1 MSWYHPSV
9 YDRTLPIGSYWET
22 TDGPIDPDCSPLN
35 QSQTCEVAIIG
46 GGFTGLSAALHLARE
61 HGIQAAILEAGMPG
75 WGASGRNGGFCCVGG
90 TALSHQQ
97 LIHKFGWVETQ
108 RYYQEQRSAIDW
120 VQHLAKTEN
129 MAIDPQ
135 GEGEIIVAHHPSRLR
150 LLADEQEFLTQIAH
164 YPCQLWS
171 RQELADYGFSSP
183 EAHAALHVGVGFG
196 LNPVKYS
203 RGLARAAL
211 KRGVRIYGQSPVI
224 TWEKIGTDH
233 LLHTPGGTLRAKTVI
248 IATNGYTDDRSF
260 PTPHSLLPIPST
272 SLHPNLHSRT
282 LPALSQIITTRPLTD
297 SERSAQGWHTE
308 TPVYDT
314 RNLLFYYR
322 LLKDGRFLFGSRGGI
337 TGSPTERDRHQ
348 TWMVR
353 RLGELFPAWKGI
365 EITHAWNGLVCLS
378 ASLTPHLGN
387 LPQDPSIFYA
397 LAYHGNGVAAAT
409 WSGRWV
415 ARLVAEKVTLPEIC
429 AVFRQPLQPF
439 PFPFLRREYLRSA
452 YWLYGIRDRLGG

>member
-22 TDGPIDPDCSPLN
+22 TDAPIEQDCPPLV
-35 QSQTCEVAIIG
+35 QSQACEVAIIG

-61 HGIQAAILEAGMPG
+61 HGIQAEILEAGLPG
-75 WGASGRNGGFCCVGG
+75 WGASGRNGGFCCLGG

-97 LIHKFGWVETQ
+97 LIQRFGLVETQ
-108 RYYQEQRSAIDW
+108 RYYQEQRSAIEW
-120 VQHLAKTEN
+120 VRHLADTEG

-135 GEGEIIVAHHPSRLR
+135 GAGEIVVAHHPSRLR
-150 LLADEQEFLTQIAH
+150 QLTEEQAFLIQVAG
-164 YPCQLWS
+164 YPCRLWS
-171 RQELADYGFSSP
+171 RQELAESGFSSP
-183 EAHAALHVGVGFG
+183 EVHGGLHVGVGFG
-196 LNPVKYS
+196 LNPIKYS
-203 RGLARAAL
+203 RGLSRAAL

-224 TWEKIGTDH
+224 AWEKIGTDH
-233 LLHTPGGTLRAKTVI
+233 FLHTPGGTLRAKTVI
-248 IATNGYTDDRSF
+248 IATNGYTDDRPSS
-260 PTPHSLLPIPST
+260 TPHSPPPT
-272 SLHPNLHSRT
+272 PLHSGLHGCT
-282 LPALSQIITTRPLTD
+282 LPALSQIITTRPLTA

-322 LLKDGRFLFGSRGGI
+322 LLKDGRFLFGSRGGM
-337 TGSPTERDRHQ
+337 TGNPTERDRHQ
-348 TWMVR
+348 AWMMR
-353 RLGELFPAWKGI
+353 RLGELFPAWQGI

-378 ASLTPHLGN
+378 ATRTSHLGN

-415 ARLVAEKVTLPEIC
+415 ARLVAGKVTLPEIC
-429 AVFRQPLQPF
+429 AVFRQPLQRF

-452 YWLYGIRDRLGG
+452 YLLYGIGDRLGV